1 MNAQAKAALQPN
13 SSLAR
18 ACSLALLELCEKET
32 FADLPEP
39 VFSAAFT
46 RKIQKFTTLARGN
59 KYHRLTRTAKIL
71 IAAAIITLLLM
82 LSAAAAKQ
90 FGFTLINFGTDGR
103 LEMEEHHQKIT
114 PLAYGYIPEGF
125 TLDEEAFYEKSS
137 LSTVILKNNMEQH
150 IIITKHGDHES
161 FSINTEGRNIYT
173 ITNNNIQYTIV
184 TSSSYTDIYWID
196 STTGVLYEIGSQLDV
211 DTLLLIAKDVK

>member
-1 MNAQAKAALQPN
+1 MNAQAKATLQPN
-13 SSLAR
+13 SRLAR

-46 RKIQKFTTLARGN
+46 RKIQKFTALARGN

-125 TLDEEAFYEKSS
+125 TLNQSS
-137 LSTVILKNNMEQH
+137 YKDWIITVSFQNDKGQQ
-150 IIITKHGDHES
+150 IIITKQSSYGTN
-161 FSINTEGRNIYT
+161 SIDTEGQKIYEVT
-173 ITNNNIQYTIV
+173 QNGITYTVVTCQDYSSVYWMDTTNGTLFIV
-184 TSSSYTDIYWID
+184 
-196 STTGVLYEIGSQLDV
+196 EGSV
-211 DTLLLIAKDVK
+211 DKETLLKISYECK